1 MHPTNY
7 SWVHYPKEMTYHY
20 LRICVL
26 GTLFSNPLA
35 NKSAAELLGAAATI
49 LARLLL
55 FQICLIASVMVT
67 VFPVPGGPKIIYG
80 IPGMPPK

>member
-1 MHPTNY
+1 M
-7 SWVHYPKEMTYHY
+7 
-20 LRICVL
+20 
-26 GTLFSNPLA
+26 GTLFNNPLA

-80 IPGMPPK
+80 IPGIPPVKFLRKKSRQINNFTFFVKIK

>member
-1 MHPTNY
+1 M
-7 SWVHYPKEMTYHY
+7 
-20 LRICVL
+20 
-26 GTLFSNPLA
+26 GTFSINRLA

-49 LARLLL
+49 LARVLL

-80 IPGMPPK
+80 IPGIPPVKKIYEKKFRQINNFTFFSQIIK

>member
-1 MHPTNY
+1 
-7 SWVHYPKEMTYHY
+7 MTYYY